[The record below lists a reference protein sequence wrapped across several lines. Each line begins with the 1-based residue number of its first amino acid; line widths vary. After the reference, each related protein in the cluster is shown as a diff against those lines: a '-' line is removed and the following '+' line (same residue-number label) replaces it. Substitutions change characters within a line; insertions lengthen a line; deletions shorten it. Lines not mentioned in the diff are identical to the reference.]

1 MEMIVRMLD
10 DTLWIYTAI
19 AGSLV
24 GAAFLAYFKDTRAGL
39 WCYAKLD
46 QFLDYLVERWGLT
59 WFEQPTDA
67 WRKKYP
73 YVTKKID
80 ELKLVLNNSKK
91 QKIMVAMR
99 KAIKML
105 FKGEINGRN

>member
-1 MEMIVRMLD
+1 MDLIARMLD

-19 AGSLV
+19 AGSLL
-24 GAAFLAYFKDTRAGL
+24 GAAFLAYFKDTNAGI
-39 WCYAKLD
+39 WCYGKLD

-73 YVTKKID
+73 HVTKKID
-80 ELKLVLNNSKK
+80 ELEARLENLEREKK
-91 QKIMVAMR
+91 
-99 KAIKML
+99 
-105 FKGEINGRN
+105 